1 MSILTNEAGQTFKLG
16 RNRPTMPM
24 RLRLQDY
31 LAKVALPA
39 PPATCSYSASAAS
52 SLANI
57 YGNDTLGDCV
67 IAGMG
72 HIIGVLSANSGPE
85 FIFSQQQIISL
96 YSAIGGYVPG
106 NPSTDNGC
114 DEVTALNHLRNK
126 GAPIGHHK
134 IAASIGVNPAN
145 PVEYRTAL
153 WLFENLMFGLELPDA
168 WITPF
173 PSKSGF
179 VWDVAGKSDQNN
191 GHCVIGCGYDST
203 GVTIATWGMLGT
215 MTDAAIADY
224 LTWQNGGQLFCVLS
238 TELINSAIKKS
249 PAGLNWAQLV
259 TDFASL

>member
-1 MSILTNEAGQTFKLG
+1 LK
-16 RNRPTMPM
+16 
-24 RLRLQDY
+24 DY
-31 LAKVALPA
+31 LEKEALSA
-39 PPATCSYSASAAS
+39 PPTTCSYSTAAAT

-67 IAGMG
+67 IAGIG
-72 HIIGVLSANSGPE
+72 HTEGVLSANSGNE
-85 FIFSQQQIISL
+85 FIFSPSQIISL
-96 YSAIGGYVPG
+96 YSAIGGYVSG

-114 DEVTALNHLRNK
+114 DEVTALNHWRHH

-134 IAASIGVNPAN
+134 IAAYISIDPTS
-145 PVEYRTAL
+145 PVEYRQAL

-168 WITPF
+168 WVTPF

-179 VWDVAGKSDQNN
+179 IWDKAGKPDPEN